1 LIYSKYAGM
10 SLLPF
15 KTTFLTLVVVVLSTT
30 IIFFP
35 LISFAY
41 HGQEIS
47 ILLDSAEFIPLSKNG
62 EENQV
67 NVFVNYTV
75 NDPSLINQGINS
87 VMKVYSTN
95 GTLIKTSS
103 SAEGFTVNQTG
114 AERHATSITN
124 STLQDVIAVVQFTN
138 LTKTAPLSNPLQTN
152 LTLSGA
158 QVAPET
164 ETETEIA
171 ALQP

>member
-1 LIYSKYAGM
+1 M

-47 ILLDSAEFIPLSKNG
+47 ILLDSAEFIPLSENG

-103 SAEGFTVNQTG
+103 SAEGFVVNQTDSQ
-114 AERHATSITN
+114 RHATTITN
-124 STLQDVIAVVQFTN
+124 STLENVIAVVQYTN
-138 LTKTAPLSNPLQTN
+138 LAKTLPLSNPLQVDLN
-152 LTLSGA
+152 LS
-158 QVAPET
+158 QVPAISET
-164 ETETEIA
+164 ESEIA
-171 ALQP
+171 ALQ

>member
-1 LIYSKYAGM
+1 MFWM
-10 SLLPF
+10 SLLLSF
-15 KTTFLTLVVVVLSTT
+15 KTTFLTLVVVVVLST
-30 IIFFP
+30 IIIIIFP

-47 ILLDSAEFIPLSKNG
+47 ILLDSAEFIPLSENG

-75 NDPSLINQGINS
+75 NDPSLINQRINS

-103 SAEGFTVNQTG
+103 SAEGFTINQTG
-114 AERHATSITN
+114 SERHATLITN
-124 STLQDVIAVVQFTN
+124 NTLHNVIAVVQFTN
-138 LTKTAPLSNPLQTN
+138 LTKTVPLSSPLQTN
-152 LTLSGA
+152 LTLSEA
-158 QVAPET
+158 QVTPET
-164 ETETEIA
+164 ETRTEIA
-171 ALQP
+171 ALQL

>member
-1 LIYSKYAGM
+1 MFWM
-10 SLLPF
+10 SLLLSF
-15 KTTFLTLVVVVLSTT
+15 KTTFLTLVVVVVVLST
-30 IIFFP
+30 IIIIIFP

-47 ILLDSAEFIPLSKNG
+47 ILLDSAKFIPLSENG

-75 NDPSLINQGINS
+75 NDPSLVSQRINS

-103 SAEGFTVNQTG
+103 FAEGFTVNQTG
-114 AERHATSITN
+114 SERHATSITN

-138 LTKTAPLSNPLQTN
+138 LTKTVPLSNPLQTN
-152 LTLSGA
+152 LNLSEA
-158 QVAPET
+158 QVTAET
-164 ETETEIA
+164 KTEIA
-171 ALQP
+171 ALQL